1 MNVGQSIRLYVAF
14 EQLKRASVRLEAV
27 NRTVRVEPL
36 EVDRR
41 HTDVRAAIEDQRPVI
56 RARKPIL
63 AANEYLPEQEMQ
75 GLIVKRLDP
84 KPENSFLANADE
96 RSCQHQLERQAPVRE
111 ENPSPRQRSVRTPE
125 EVGAINRRPRDHSER
140 AHLTNLGAAHSGY
153 MGASHSQAC
162 AAASMP
168 DAPRR
173 DFDLAVWHVRNSPTG
188 ARRVVVHA
196 ASRPQGERVAGA
208 S

>member
-14 EQLKRASVRLEAV
+14 EQLERASVWLEAV

-96 RSCQHQLERQAPVRE
+96 RSCHHQLEGQTPVLA
-111 ENPSPRQRSVRTPE
+111 ENPSPRQRSVGPAE
-125 EVGAINRRPRDHSER
+125 GVGAINHRPRHHPDR
-140 AHLTNLGAAHSGY
+140 AHRTNLGVAHTGY
-153 MGASHSQAC
+153 
-162 AAASMP
+162 
-168 DAPRR
+168 
-173 DFDLAVWHVRNSPTG
+173 L
-188 ARRVVVHA
+188 
-196 ASRPQGERVAGA
+196 
-208 S
+208 